1 VVRLSDD
8 KTQVWRDSLP
18 TMLTPTIKRP
28 TTMRLTTARPN
39 KNQHEGRESDRDVQ
53 EKRKNV
59 EAQESEG
66 MEVRR

>member
-1 VVRLSDD
+1 
-8 KTQVWRDSLP
+8 
-18 TMLTPTIKRP
+18 MLTPTIKRP

-66 MEVRR
+66 MEVA